1 MMTPFAWLA
10 LSLALYLAGALLSLC
25 LARNDNWA
33 IKLSGTSS
41 LLAGLAGVAA
51 ALPVLTSTE
60 PLLASFDGPF
70 VAFARLTL
78 RLDALAAFMVLVISL
93 LATITAL
100 YSLAYLQEYRG
111 RAGAMGFHMNLFI
124 ASMVAL
130 VVTDNAF
137 YFIILFEVMSLSSY
151 FLVISDQDDEAI
163 NAGLLYFLIAH
174 AG

>member
-1 MMTPFAWLA
+1 MA
-10 LSLALYLAGALLSLC
+10 
-25 LARNDNWA
+25 
-33 IKLSGTSS
+33 
-41 LLAGLAGVAA
+41 
-51 ALPVLTSTE
+51 
-60 PLLASFDGPF
+60 F

-111 RAGAMGFHMNLFI
+111 RAGTMGFYMNLFI

-163 NAGLLYFLIAH
+163 NAVLL
-174 AG
+174 